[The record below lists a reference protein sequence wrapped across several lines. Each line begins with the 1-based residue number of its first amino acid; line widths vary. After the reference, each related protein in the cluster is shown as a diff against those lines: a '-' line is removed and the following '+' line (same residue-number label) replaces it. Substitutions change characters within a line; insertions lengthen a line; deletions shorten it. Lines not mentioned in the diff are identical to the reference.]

1 MRNVIRKEA
10 PTIEA
15 MKSFD
20 VSLEF
25 TKGLTEDGT
34 FEGYASLYDKLD
46 RDGDVMAPGCFDKFL
61 GKLKKPSIVKM
72 FRDHDR
78 RQVIGAW
85 SEIKPDRKGLFV
97 RGQLALKVAAG
108 LETYEL
114 MKIDALEALSIGF
127 MSVKAEPIAPN
138 SFGRKFLE
146 VELLEIS
153 VVSIPALPQARV
165 TGVKSFEAAEVEVK
179 QIADLIQKAADKVAI
194 DNLVAAINRARAA
207 LIQ

>member
-1 MRNVIRKEA
+1 MRELIRKEA
-10 PTIEA
+10 PTLEA
-15 MKSFD
+15 TKSFD

-25 TKGLTEDGT
+25 TKALTDDGT

-78 RQVIGAW
+78 RQICGAW
-85 SEIKPDRKGLFV
+85 QEIKADKKGLFV
-97 RGQLALKVAAG
+97 RGQLALKVEKG

-127 MSVKAEPIAPN
+127 ISTKAEPVAPN
-138 SFGRKFLE
+138 SFGRRFLE

-165 TGVKSFEAAEVEVK
+165 TSVKSLGDDAGANAIAAE
-179 QIADLIQKAADKVAI
+179 IQKAADKIAG

-207 LIQ
+207 LTK